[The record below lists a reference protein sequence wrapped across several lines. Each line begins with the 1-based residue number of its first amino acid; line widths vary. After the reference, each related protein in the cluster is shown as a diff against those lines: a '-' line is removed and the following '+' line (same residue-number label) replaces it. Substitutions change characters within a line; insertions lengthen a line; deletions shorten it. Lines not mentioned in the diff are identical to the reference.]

1 MSAKSTAMDVSLA
14 ASLSALDAYALSQQV
29 TANNLANMNTEEF
42 RASRVTLEDVANQGG
57 VAVQEVRETSDAP
70 PLVPSQR
77 LLEVQGQVV
86 QEQACVEGSN
96 TDVAREMVN
105 LMVNQRAFE
114 ANAAAVR
121 VQDEMVGTVLDIS
134 V

>member
-1 MSAKSTAMDVSLA
+1 MDVSLA

-29 TANNLANMNTEEF
+29 TANNVANMNTEGF
-42 RASRVTLEDVANQGG
+42 NASRVTMEDVANQGG
-57 VAVQEVRETSDAP
+57 VRVQEVRETSDAP

-86 QEQACVEGSN
+86 QEQAYVEGSN

-105 LMVNQRAFE
+105 LTVNQRAYE
-114 ANAAAVR
+114 ANAAVIRA
-121 VQDEMVGTVLDIS
+121 QDELIGTVLDIS
-134 V
+134 A